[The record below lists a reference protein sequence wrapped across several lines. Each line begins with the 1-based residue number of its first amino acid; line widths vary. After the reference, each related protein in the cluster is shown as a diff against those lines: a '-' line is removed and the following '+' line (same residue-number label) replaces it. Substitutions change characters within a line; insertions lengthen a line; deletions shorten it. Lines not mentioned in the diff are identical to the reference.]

1 MRHRPSRLKPH
12 LNEQWV
18 IPPEQDARFVAKME
32 DVLAV
37 YRRPYD
43 PDRPVVC
50 MDEMSRQLL
59 RHVYTPTAAKPGT
72 PRRHDHHY
80 KRNGTVN
87 LFTFFEPLAARR
99 VVLTRERRTKID
111 WAECVRKVLDTQY
124 PNAETVVLVMDTL
137 NTHGLSSLYE
147 AFAPAEARRLARRL
161 EIHYTPEHGSW
172 LNMAEIE
179 QSVMARQ
186 ALSRRIPTREAIE
199 QRTTAWQER
208 RNAAEATVDWQ
219 FTTDE
224 ARIKLKR
231 LYPMIET

>member
-1 MRHRPSRLKPH
+1 
-12 LNEQWV
+12 
-18 IPPEQDARFVAKME
+18 ME

-59 RHVYTPTAAKPGT
+59 K
-72 PRRHDHHY
+72 
-80 KRNGTVN
+80 
-87 LFTFFEPLAARR
+87 
-99 VVLTRERRTKID
+99 
-111 WAECVRKVLDTQY
+111 
-124 PNAETVVLVMDTL
+124 
-137 NTHGLSSLYE
+137 
-147 AFAPAEARRLARRL
+147 EARRLAKRL

-186 ALSRRIPTREAIE
+186 ALSRRVPDAEAME
-199 QRTTAWQER
+199 QTATGWTDG
-208 RNAAEATVDWQ
+208 RNDAEATVDWQ
-219 FTTDE
+219 FRTED

-231 LYPMIET
+231 LYPKIDS

>member
-1 MRHRPSRLKPH
+1 
-12 LNEQWV
+12 
-18 IPPEQDARFVAKME
+18 ME
-32 DVLAV
+32 DVLEV

-43 PDRPVVC
+43 RSRPVVC

-59 RHVYTPTAAKPGT
+59 RHVYAPTEARPGT
-72 PRRHDHHY
+72 PRRHDYHYSRHDYHY

-99 VVLTRERRTKID
+99 VVFTRERCAEID
-111 WAECVRKVLDTQY
+111 WAKCVREVLDTHY
-124 PNAETVVLVMDTL
+124 PNVETVVLVMDNL

-186 ALSRRIPTREAIE
+186 ALSRRIPDREAME
-199 QRTTAWQER
+199 RRMAAWQDR
-208 RNAAEATVDWQ
+208 RNAAEGTVDWQ

-231 LYPMIET
+231 LYPIIET

>member
-1 MRHRPSRLKPH
+1 
-12 LNEQWV
+12 
-18 IPPEQDARFVAKME
+18 ME
-32 DVLAV
+32 DVLSV

-59 RHVYTPTAAKPGT
+59 GHTRDPIEAEPGK

-80 KRNGTVN
+80 ERNGTVN

-99 VVLTRERRTKID
+99 VVLTRDRRTKID
-111 WAECVRKVLDTQY
+111 WAECVRKVLDEHY
-124 PNAETVVLVMDTL
+124 PDAETVVLVMDNL

-147 AFAPAEARRLARRL
+147 AFEPAEARRLAERL

-179 QSVMARQ
+179 QSVLASQ
-186 ALSRRIPTREAIE
+186 ALGRRIPNREVME
-199 QRTTAWQER
+199 RETTAWQED
-208 RNAAEATVDWQ
+208 RNGAESTVDWQ
-219 FTTDE
+219 FTTEE
-224 ARIKLKR
+224 ARTNLKR
-231 LYPMIET
+231 LYPRIEG